1 MMNLLNSRFHLT
13 QSHLSFGLAVIS
25 LVALV
30 LGGSAGAR
38 WT

>member
-13 QSHLSFGLAVIS
+13 HSHLSFGLAVIS